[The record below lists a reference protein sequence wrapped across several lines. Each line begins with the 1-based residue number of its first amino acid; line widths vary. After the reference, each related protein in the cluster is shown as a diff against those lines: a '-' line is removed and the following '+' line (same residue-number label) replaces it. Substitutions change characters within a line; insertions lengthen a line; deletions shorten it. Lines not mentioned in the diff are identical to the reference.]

1 MRVQLTQRLSS
12 KRPRFPNRIREYRLK
27 SGLTQTALGR
37 LVGKG
42 RKIVSA
48 WERGVRLPTVAN
60 ALKLA
65 RALATLVEGLWEAL
79 YSRGKAD
86 ESAKEPKR

>member
-1 MRVQLTQRLSS
+1 MSIQLTQRLSS

-48 WERGVRLPTVAN
+48 WERVVRLPTVAN

-65 RALATLVEGLWEAL
+65 RGLATLVEGYWESL
-79 YSRGKAD
+79 YSPQRARAPRRRP
-86 ESAKEPKR
+86 SR

>member
-1 MRVQLTQRLSS
+1 MPLQLTPRLST

-65 RALATLVEGLWEAL
+65 RALATLVEGLWESL
-79 YSRGKAD
+79 YSPRKVEQGSKEGK
-86 ESAKEPKR
+86 R